1 MPFIH
6 TVPRNSHLVRDLVYR
21 RPLLALISV
30 RLLEVNARS
39 HSIIQLLLTLRDLH
53 RLTISL
59 LQTQRGSRAA
69 LKDITRISVKLWWH
83 LSHIQDLIRIYLTV
97 WWLNLRVPINY
108 TRLPNSSV
116 LILKVTISLILL
128 RLFRLVL
135 QKEFAPARL
144 IVNVAINIILVLTL
158 YYFIKLWIVAYL
170 LWLRFFL
177 VIGAVSN
184 KILIIFVDLLEILH

>member
-59 LQTQRGSRAA
+59 LQTQRGPRAA

-83 LSHIQDLIRIYLTV
+83 LSHVQDLIRIYLTV

-144 IVNVAINIILVLTL
+144 IVYVAINIILVLTL

>member
-6 TVPRNSHLVRDLVYR
+6 TVPRDSHLVRDLVYR

-30 RLLEVNARS
+30 RLLEINARS

-59 LQTQRGSRAA
+59 LQTQRGPRAA
-69 LKDITRISVKLWWH
+69 LKDITRIGVKLWWH
-83 LSHIQDLIRIYLTV
+83 LGHVQDLIGIYLTL

-108 TRLPNSSV
+108 TRLANSSV

-128 RLFRLVL
+128 RLFGLVL

-144 IVNVAINIILVLTL
+144 IVYVAINIILVLTL

-170 LWLRFFL
+170 LRLRFFL

>member
-144 IVNVAINIILVLTL
+144 IVYVAINIILVLTL

>member
-6 TVPRNSHLVRDLVYR
+6 TVPRDSHLVRDLVYR

-30 RLLEVNARS
+30 RLLEINARS

-59 LQTQRGSRAA
+59 LQTQRGPRAA
-69 LKDITRISVKLWWH
+69 LKDITRIGVKLWWH
-83 LSHIQDLIRIYLTV
+83 LGHVQDLIGIYLTL

-108 TRLPNSSV
+108 TRLANSSV

-144 IVNVAINIILVLTL
+144 IVYVAINIILVLTL
-158 YYFIKLWIVAYL
+158 YYFIKLWVVAYL

>member
-6 TVPRNSHLVRDLVYR
+6 TVPRDSHLVRDLVYR

-59 LQTQRGSRAA
+59 LQTQRGPRAA
-69 LKDITRISVKLWWH
+69 LKDITRIGVKLWWH
-83 LSHIQDLIRIYLTV
+83 LGHVQDLIGIYLTL

-108 TRLPNSSV
+108 TRLANSSV

-128 RLFRLVL
+128 RLFGLVL

-144 IVNVAINIILVLTL
+144 IVYVAINIILVLTL

-170 LWLRFFL
+170 LRLRFFL

>member
-6 TVPRNSHLVRDLVYR
+6 TVPRDSHLVRDLVYR

-30 RLLEVNARS
+30 RLLEINARS

-59 LQTQRGSRAA
+59 LQTQRGPRAS
-69 LKDITRISVKLWWH
+69 LKDITRIGVKLWWH
-83 LSHIQDLIRIYLTV
+83 LSHIQDLIGIYLTL

-108 TRLPNSSV
+108 TRLANSSV

-128 RLFRLVL
+128 RLFGLVL

-144 IVNVAINIILVLTL
+144 IVYVPINIILVLTL

-170 LWLRFFL
+170 LRLRFFL